1 MVSHLRAMAEMQS
14 LEKPLTKEELG
25 KLEELLHSDRLF
37 ERMVEK
43 AVRGRRKAE
52 RRGRKPR
59 RPP

>member
-1 MVSHLRAMAEMQS
+1 MAEMQS